1 MPRRSGLGWVAA
13 DAAVAA
19 FSFWLAS
26 SRRMQ
31 FLDATFDDR
40 LFARLA
46 DSLRSGEWLGAYDKL
61 TLAKGP
67 GYPAFLALTSAA
79 SIPLR
84 LAEQAVYLL
93 GCWLICRMVWRLSD
107 RRWLG
112 SVVFAVAALNPAPW
126 GASLARVVREGYY
139 LGLVVLVLGL
149 AAHTLLAR
157 GRPDVTGA
165 RLGWGAL
172 LGLALG
178 WFWLTREEGVW
189 LAPALGLLALD
200 WVVRRWRT
208 RPRTARLR
216 HAATTLVVLLVPSA
230 TFAAVD
236 LGVAAMNWRVYG
248 VFETNEFRS
257 REFKA
262 AYGALSRI
270 QHDRWQR
277 FVPVPRDARERA
289 YANSA
294 AARELEPSLEGDNGN
309 GWKAVGCTS
318 LPIEPCDDIQSG
330 WFMWALRDA
339 VERAQHAKAA
349 TDAQRYYARL
359 ASEVNA
365 ACDHRGA
372 IQCLPSRTG
381 FLPPLRREYMPF
393 VAEDAWKLAGLLAR
407 LGGEPPAEPR
417 SENAPAAIRQFQ
429 RVASGP
435 WTPPEEARRGPR
447 PNDVHLR
454 GWAFAPSDDV
464 RVRVVNNGSEADA
477 DLATY
482 ESPDIVTA
490 LRAGPGTAIR
500 FGGSVR
506 CGDDPCQ
513 IELRW
518 GSRAVRRDLITL
530 ASGLAVNEDGARLWL
545 DAVDSLRPAS
555 HSWSDPARAMATI
568 ISAGLRGASS
578 VLMPVAVA
586 LALVLA
592 ALDLRRRTLRPLT
605 VLWSALLATMVMRV
619 GLLAVLN
626 ATSLPA
632 ISPLYL
638 SPAVGVGLLF
648 TVGVLADAAN
658 RMFGRP

>member
-1 MPRRSGLGWVAA
+1 
-13 DAAVAA
+13 
-19 FSFWLAS
+19 
-26 SRRMQ
+26 MQ

-46 DSLRSGEWLGAYDKL
+46 NSLRDGEWLGAYDKL

-79 SIPLR
+79 GIPLR
-84 LAEQAVYLL
+84 LAEQGVYLL
-93 GCWLICRMVWRLSD
+93 GCWLICRMAWRLSD

-112 SVVFAVAALNPAPW
+112 SAVFAVVALNPVPW
-126 GASLARVVREGYY
+126 GASLARIVREDFY

-149 AAHTLLAR
+149 AVHTLLAR
-157 GRPDVTGA
+157 GRPDVTSA

-172 LGLALG
+172 LGVTFG

-208 RPRTARLR
+208 RPETARLR
-216 HAATTLVVLLVPSA
+216 HAAMTLVVLLVPTA

-236 LGVAAMNWRVYG
+236 LGVAAMNRRVYD

-289 YANSA
+289 YAISA

-318 LPIEPCDDIQSG
+318 LPIEPCNDIQSG

-349 TDAQRYYARL
+349 TDSQRYYARL

-365 ACDHRGA
+365 ACDRGA
-372 IQCLPSRTG
+372 LQCLPPRTG
-381 FLPPLRREYMPF
+381 FLPPFRREYAPF
-393 VAEDAWKLAGLLAR
+393 VIEDAWKMAGLLAR
-407 LGGEPPAEPR
+407 LGGEPPADSR
-417 SENAPAAIRQFQ
+417 SENAPASIRQFE
-429 RVASGP
+429 RVALGP
-435 WTPPEEARRGPR
+435 WTPPDEARRGPR

-454 GWAFAPSDDV
+454 GWAFTPSDDA

-482 ESPDIVTA
+482 KSPDIVTA
-490 LRAGPGTAIR
+490 LRAGPGTAVR

-513 IELRW
+513 IELHW
-518 GSRAVRRDLITL
+518 DTRAVRRDLITL

-545 DAVDSLRPAS
+545 DAVDSLRPAD
-555 HSWSDPARAMATI
+555 HGWSDPARAAATI
-568 ISAGLRGASS
+568 ISAGLRGASP
-578 VLMPVAVA
+578 VLMPVAVV
-586 LALVLA
+586 LVFVLA
-592 ALDLRRRTLRPLT
+592 ALDLRRRALRPLT
-605 VLWSALLATMVMRV
+605 VLWLALLATMGMRV

-632 ISPLYL
+632 IAPLYL
-638 SPAVGVGLLF
+638 SPAIGVGLLF
-648 TVGVLADAAN
+648 TVGVLADAAG
-658 RMFGRP
+658 RMLGRP